1 MTYERFL
8 KITLRLQKEGKTLN
22 TIYQSGVS
30 LIDFVDPYHDVIGEL
45 IKEIYGDTGYDW
57 WSWFCY
63 ENDYGQGG
71 LTAYDKNGDLICHS
85 LESLW
90 DYLETLRK
98 K

>member
-8 KITLRLQKEGKTLN
+8 KITLQLQKVDRVLDAICE
-22 TIYQSGVS
+22 SG
-30 LIDFVDPYHDVIGEL
+30 IDLYLFVDPYHDTISEL

-63 ENDYGQGG
+63 ENDFGQGG
-71 LTAYDKNGDLICHS
+71 LPAYDKDGNLICHS

-90 DYLETLRK
+90 EYLEALRK
-98 K
+98 Q